1 VPKAEQIVAEEVDRY
16 MGRSAE
22 RHVAPLV
29 AALHER
35 GEEIRLA
42 ELERFARRLGG
53 LDPAQAQAVEAL
65 SRGIVAKLLHD
76 PTVNVKAGVGS
87 PAGEQLAQALRQ
99 LFDL

>member
-1 VPKAEQIVAEEVDRY
+1 VERY

-35 GEEIRLA
+35 GDQIRTA

-53 LDPAQAQAVEAL
+53 LDPAQARAVEAL
-65 SRGIVAKLLHD
+65 SRGIVAKLLHE
-76 PTVNVKAGVGS
+76 PTVNLKAGVGS
-87 PAGEQLAQALRQ
+87 PTGEQLAQALRQ